1 MVSISL
7 AYNFMV
13 TECNKSNV
21 GYSQDYRAQQTVNGI
36 TYYDCSSI
44 IWYALLAG
52 GFDCVSAN
60 GGSTYPFWTGS
71 MEDVL
76 LKLGFKKYVASVEW
90 KNGDIVWK
98 TGHTE
103 MVYSGQRTMG
113 AHTDGV
119 ALANQVSI
127 NTSDTSKTY
136 YECLYRYEETVPTN
150 WISKNAYLSQSEMEN
165 NAKLIYSYFKG
176 KGWTLNA
183 IAGMLG
189 NMQQE
194 STINP
199 GIWQNLTPNTSMG
212 WGLVQWTPSTN
223 FTNWASAN
231 GYENDDGY
239 AQLNWIEEQTV
250 PTGQWIA
257 TSDYPM
263 SFDEFKTSTKPPTYL
278 ASVFLKNFER
288 AGTEKEELRKQ
299 NAVNWYNFLYNTP
312 IAPTIRKKKTPI
324 WLMI

>member
-1 MVSISL
+1 MASISL

-21 GYSQDYRAQQTVNGI
+21 GYSQDYRAQQTVNDI

-71 MEDVL
+71 MEAVL
-76 LKLGFKKYVASVEW
+76 LKLGFKKYVSSVEW

-119 ALANQVSI
+119 ALSDQVSI
-127 NTSDTSKTY
+127 NASDTAKTY
-136 YECLYRYEETVPTN
+136 YECLYRYEETVSTS

-165 NAKLIYSYFKG
+165 NAKLIYSYFTG

-239 AQLNWIEEQTV
+239 AQLKWIEEQTV

-263 SFDEFKTSTKPPTYL
+263 SFVEFRTSTQSPSYL

-299 NAVNWYNFLYNTP
+299 NAVNWYNFLYNIP
-312 IAPTIRKKKTPI
+312 IAPTIRKKKMSI